1 VQSESAQ
8 NAAVAAISRMEE
20 KHWPSVRE
28 IYQAGIDTGHA
39 TFESSPPVSW
49 AKWLEHHIN
58 ELSLVA
64 LERANV
70 LGWAAL
76 SSSSDRCVYA
86 GVAENSVYVAP
97 AAKGRGIGKQLLS
110 ALIERSEAKN
120 FWTLQ
125 AGIFP
130 ENVASLALH
139 KTLGFHPVGTR
150 ERLGKMQYGPFAGQW
165 RDVLALERRSTRVGI
180 I

>member
-1 VQSESAQ
+1 
-8 NAAVAAISRMEE
+8 MDE
-20 KHWPSVRE
+20 KHWRSVRE

-39 TFESSPPVSW
+39 TFESSPPATW
-49 AKWLEHHIN
+49 EKWQENHLN

-64 LERANV
+64 LDGEVV
-70 LGWAAL
+70 LGWASL

-97 AAKGRGIGKQLLS
+97 AAKGRAVGRQLLG

-120 FWTLQ
+120 IWTLQ

-130 ENVASLALH
+130 ENVAIELH
-139 KTLGFHPVGTR
+139 KTLGFHTVGVR
-150 ERLGKMQYGPFAGQW
+150 QRLGKMRHGPLAGQW
-165 RDVLALERRSTRVGI
+165 RDVLALERRSSSVGI
-180 I
+180 T